1 MRVIANIGWP
11 KKSGPNSK
19 NFGGKNS
26 AIDGGENPSSEEAA
40 SKVARSLFRIALRS

>member
-11 KKSGPNSK
+11 KKSGPISN

-26 AIDGGENPSSEEAA
+26 FIDGGENPSSVEEAVRNDA
-40 SKVARSLFRIALRS
+40 